1 MAYELLF
8 PFVFEWIHRKIH
20 ARVQMR
26 VGPPFFQPLY
36 DFIKLLRKKVILP
49 EQKSFLFCLMPF
61 LLFLVNCVAVIV
73 AYRQIQYAVLI
84 LLVLFSLD
92 VLFKVFLANSAKSP
106 FTIQGL
112 ARLGS
117 MKMALDPAF
126 PLSFLAPAF
135 IFGWNMTWP
144 IMAAIFFPIAF
155 IASLAELELSPFN
168 IPNARTEI
176 AGGWKAE
183 LSGVL
188 LGLVNFAEDAKIVA
202 MSLLL
207 ASFFGSQFLIL
218 KAILVFSLMS
228 LISAA
233 LPRFTVEKAVKYL
246 TILNIVAMAEV
257 ILSLS
262 LVP

>member
-1 MAYELLF
+1 MVYELLF

-26 VGPPFFQPLY
+26 VGPPFLQPIY
-36 DFIKLLRKKVILP
+36 DFLKLLRKKVILP
-49 EQKSFLFCLMPF
+49 EKRSFLFCLMPF
-61 LLFLVNCVAVIV
+61 LLFLVNGAAVIV

-92 VLFKVFLANSAKSP
+92 VLFKVFLANSVRSP
-106 FTIQGL
+106 FTTQGL
-112 ARLGS
+112 SRLGS

-135 IFGWNMTWP
+135 MFGWNMDWP

-168 IPNARTEI
+168 IPTARTEI
-176 AGGWKAE
+176 AGGWKSE
-183 LSGVL
+183 LSGIF
-188 LGLVNFAEDAKIVA
+188 LGLVNFAENAKIVA
-202 MSLLL
+202 MSFLL
-207 ASFFGSQFLIL
+207 ASFFGSQFSIL
-218 KAILVFSLMS
+218 KALLIFSGMS
-228 LISAA
+228 LISTS
-233 LPRFTVEKAVKYL
+233 LPRFTVKNAVKYL